1 MGGKKSDLTKEE
13 KATSTK
19 VAKKV
24 EEKKSVEKKETNGTW
39 THVTNITYNS
49 NNNSGGIYSYLL

>member
-24 EEKKSVEKKETNGTW
+24 EEKKSVEKTSKSTKSTKKTAVYDESKIKT
-39 THVTNITYNS
+39 
-49 NNNSGGIYSYLL
+49 LMK